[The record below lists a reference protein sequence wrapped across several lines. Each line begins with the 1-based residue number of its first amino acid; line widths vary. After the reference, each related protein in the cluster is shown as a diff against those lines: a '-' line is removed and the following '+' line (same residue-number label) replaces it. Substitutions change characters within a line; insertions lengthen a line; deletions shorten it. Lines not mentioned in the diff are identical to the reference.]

1 MQKALRKGVPPLFVD
16 LRPLYLN
23 EEKVAIIQDLCE
35 GYCNNLKVHRSFE
48 ATGSGEQ
55 EPATALLWLLYYMAQ
70 HFDYKREYQKALD
83 TINEAID
90 HTPTLIG
97 KKLIW
102 LNLISRVFFCFFYVI
117 IFSLSPP
124 L

>member
-48 ATGSGEQ
+48 ATGGEQ

-97 KKLIW
+97 KKLTDNFVKLIY
-102 LNLISRVFFCFFYVI
+102 LNLISRVFLFFC
-117 IFSLSPP
+117 
-124 L
+124 

>member
-1 MQKALRKGVPPLFVD
+1 MTKLKYFSAENDAFKSRIGQYMQKALRKGVPPLFVD

-97 KKLIW
+97 KKLI
-102 LNLISRVFFCFFYVI
+102 
-117 IFSLSPP
+117 
-124 L
+124 

>member
-102 LNLISRVFFCFFYVI
+102 LNLISRAFFCLLI
-117 IFSLSPP
+117 
-124 L
+124 